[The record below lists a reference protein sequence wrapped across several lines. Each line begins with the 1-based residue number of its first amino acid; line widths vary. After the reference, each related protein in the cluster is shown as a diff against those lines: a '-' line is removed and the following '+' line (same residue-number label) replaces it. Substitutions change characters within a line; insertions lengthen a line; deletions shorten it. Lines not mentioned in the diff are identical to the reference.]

1 MMRRARASLLLFAG
15 FASLATM
22 ACGGETIPPPASPA
36 HQPST
41 ATATATATGA
51 PSPTSTPTAEATVT
65 PSPTPAVTPTPT
77 PIATATSTPLPTATA
92 TSAPTPE
99 PTPEPPA
106 TRYTPFTWG
115 ETRELPSGTAL
126 YVRSYMGC
134 HGPQDWYR
142 GISTDAGELL
152 WDYPLTEL
160 PRNDDAEWGDRDLV
174 GVSASGQTLAAWV
187 CERGVC
193 MSLGGVVSEDDVSAL
208 WVSGDGGETWE
219 RWGEY
224 PAGWIS
230 VVAEDDV
237 AVYSDDPQHRAWWYR
252 SGEEVLPPEDLLN
265 PRIWGWRAGGDRPEP
280 LWGDSEGTVLV
291 STSGESLPPRPEGF
305 GSVAPLADGS
315 ILWSRVEPRS
325 LGERDLFLRMNDEG
339 ADLGAYS
346 WDGARPLVVI
356 DHLEGQLFVGFL
368 GGHSCGAVVR
378 TVLVDFST
386 RTVHTI
392 PGLDDARNVVP
403 YAARPAPD

>member
-1 MMRRARASLLLFAG
+1 MRRARASLLLFAG
-15 FASLATM
+15 FASFVAM

-36 HQPST
+36 HQPPTVT
-41 ATATATATGA
+41 ATPE
-51 PSPTSTPTAEATVT
+51 PSPTSTPTAAATVT
-65 PSPTPAVTPTPT
+65 PSPTLAVTPTPS

-106 TRYTPFTWG
+106 TRYTPLTWG

-126 YVRSYMGC
+126 YIRSYAGC

-174 GVSASGQTLAAWV
+174 GVSATGQTLAAWV

-224 PAGWIS
+224 PEGWIS

-265 PRIWGWRAGGDRPEP
+265 PRIWGWRAGGDRPQP
-280 LWGDSEGTVLV
+280 LWAGIGGTALMSASGEHLPRPLGFRIAASLPDGSLFWG
-291 STSGESLPPRPEGF
+291 STSVHRD
-305 GSVAPLADGS
+305 A
-315 ILWSRVEPRS
+315 
-325 LGERDLFLRMNDEG
+325 LGRDLFLRMNDEG

-346 WDGARPLVVI
+346 WDGARPLAVI